1 MTSNIEES
9 VLAGALEYWRGV
21 NLASLLR
28 ELDEAGLAIVDN
40 QKTSLQER
48 RRLAEKTKEFRAVSD
63 EQKPNEFKPLLKAYQ
78 NEIDALTKRMKFA
91 ETSFLQLFKSLS
103 EAPDPEPFIAGL
115 VEERRLGEARS
126 SAQADAA
133 RAEAR
138 VETLVAE
145 AAELRER
152 ARGAEA
158 LQRQLDALQAGV
170 DAAVREQTAQRE
182 KEIKE
187 QSEDLVKHLKDRE
200 SDLQRQLSAAN
211 RRLALVQSTHESQEA
226 ERAELSVSA
235 DRELI
240 GKLAEL
246 DIVQSDLD
254 HSNARLVEVQA
265 QNAKLRAE
273 LSMLTGDSSSAN
285 GGVAETLAEYRRRL
299 RELDEETAR
308 LFASLEKAEAELS
321 HQQARYSAALGSAER
336 EAHAKDEQL
345 QQLRAELK
353 RCADYDE
360 IKRDLDVMKSVE
372 FSAWGQD
379 NNLSDN
385 EDAADDDNDEAESL
399 EKLLVRRNKALEN
412 RLTDTKNQLAERQ
425 ADLLAVQEQCQAL
438 ETTLAQKTILAERL
452 EADLLQVQPAA
463 SKPSISNDEG
473 GSDAIE
479 MNSLG
484 GSSAAAAANSGL
496 LEIVTGQRD
505 RFRQRNIELDD
516 ELRAQGACSSELRR
530 QVEQVKQDNLRLYEE
545 IKYLRSYT
553 STMSSNGD
561 STSIAISNGGRQGQI
576 DMDTS
581 VGAKYKGMYEES
593 LNPFNAFHR
602 RETSRRVRSMSI
614 LDRLIYMFSNFV
626 MGNRRARMAMLLYV
640 GLLHLL
646 VVATLYRSM
655 LQADDSSHERAPVPP
670 GGP

>member
-1 MTSNIEES
+1 MTSQIEES

-63 EQKPNEFKPLLKAYQ
+63 EQKPSEFKPLLKAYQ

-91 ETSFLQLFKSLS
+91 EASFLQLFKSLS

-115 VEERRLGEARS
+115 VEERKQRETRD

-133 RAEAR
+133 RASAR
-138 VETLVAE
+138 VDALVAE
-145 AAELRER
+145 VAEQREK
-152 ARGAEA
+152 ARGAES

-170 DAAVREQTAQRE
+170 DAAVREQAAQRE
-182 KEIKE
+182 REIRE
-187 QSEDLVKHLKDRE
+187 QSDGLVRHLKERE
-200 SDLQRQLSAAN
+200 AELQRQLSAAS
-211 RRLALVQSTHESQEA
+211 RRLAHAQSSHESQEA
-226 ERAELSVSA
+226 ERAELGESA

-246 DIVQSDLD
+246 DIVQADLD
-254 HSNARLVEVQA
+254 HSNARLAEAQA

-273 LSMLTGDSSSAN
+273 LAMLTGDSASST
-285 GGVAETLAEYRRRL
+285 GVAETLAEYRRRL

-308 LFASLEKAEAELS
+308 LFAALEKSDAELS
-321 HQQARYSAALGSAER
+321 HARAVQGAAAAAAER

-345 QQLRAELK
+345 QQLRAELR
-353 RCADYDE
+353 RCSDYDE
-360 IKRDLDVMKSVE
+360 VKRDLGVMKSVE

-379 NNLSDN
+379 N
-385 EDAADDDNDEAESL
+385 DDDEGEAEGSL
-399 EKLLVRRNKALEN
+399 EKLLVRQNKALEN
-412 RLTDTKNQLAERQ
+412 RLTDTKNQLESQ
-425 ADLLAVQEQCQAL
+425 SADLLAAREQCQAL
-438 ETTLAQKTILAERL
+438 EATLAQKTTLAERL
-452 EADLLQVQPAA
+452 EADLLQVQPAEA
-463 SKPSISNDEG
+463 SEAAEAG
-473 GSDAIE
+473 GGA
-479 MNSLG
+479 
-484 GSSAAAAANSGL
+484 GL

-516 ELRAQGACSSELRR
+516 ELRALGASSSELRR
-530 QVEQVKQDNLRLYEE
+530 QVEQVKQDNVKLYEE

-553 STMSSNGD
+553 AT
-561 STSIAISNGGRQGQI
+561 TAISVPSGNV
-576 DMDTS
+576 DVDTG
-581 VGAKYKGMYEES
+581 VGAKYRGMYEES

-602 RETSRRVRSMSI
+602 RETSRRVRSMGI
-614 LDRLIYMFSNFV
+614 LDRLIYMFSSFV
-626 MGNRRARMAMLLYV
+626 MGNRRARMVMLLYV

-646 VVATLYRSM
+646 VVATLYRTM
-655 LQADDSSHERAPVPP
+655 LQADDTERERAPP
-670 GGP
+670 GGI